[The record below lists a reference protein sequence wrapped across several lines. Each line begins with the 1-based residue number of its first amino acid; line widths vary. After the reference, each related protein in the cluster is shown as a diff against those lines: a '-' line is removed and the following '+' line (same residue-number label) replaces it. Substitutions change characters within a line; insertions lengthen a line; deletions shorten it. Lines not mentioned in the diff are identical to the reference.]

1 MKGIQYN
8 LIAEALGKTGQT
20 AYWLSNIMGV
30 SNATA
35 LRWCANE
42 SQPPLPVLFEI
53 AAALKVEPRSLLVSL
68 KTVAQEL
75 PERYR
80 EIEEL
85 KKIYPKKRGKKKK

>member
-8 LIAEALGKTGQT
+8 LIAEALGKKGQT
-20 AYWLSNIMGV
+20 AYWLSNILGV